1 MGHSKHSPWIEKH
14 DRHEQRSDFSN
25 VRGDMKKN
33 GAGAGNWGQIGDE
46 MNDERQVQ
54 LAKYR
59 RKTVMLDQ
67 ANENGKLQLLDD
79 KQFTKLRRWSQ

>member
-46 MNDERQVQ
+46 MNDERQ
-54 LAKYR
+54 
-59 RKTVMLDQ
+59 TVMLDQ